1 MKHKIGLLVLLA
13 AYVLLIP
20 GLTKPMITLT
30 GTVDKA
36 ELAQL
41 GKQMIVTNDSI
52 PRTIGRMAANLI
64 DQFNVEGRLPAYEKT
79 RSITGTVKELFDA
92 QSYLVGFLIM
102 LFSIIIPV
110 TKGLLILLSHFQQEG
125 RLKFLGQS
133 VSNLISKWSMAD
145 VFVVAIIVAFLAAN
159 ATEKTEELFSLNA
172 TFGEGFW
179 FFLAYCLL
187 SILSVQLM
195 PRSLPAKS

>member
-172 TFGEGFW
+172 TFGEGFY

>member
-41 GKQMIVTNDSI
+41 GKQMIVTSDSI

-172 TFGEGFW
+172 TFGEGFY

>member
-172 TFGEGFW
+172 TFGEGFY

-195 PRSLPAKS
+195 PRSLPAKN